1 MIDSGTLAL
10 ITTLAVLVGGA
21 IGWFFRQY
29 WQYRS
34 VKREASLDANR
45 LLKEQKAQL
54 EEMITKTDDDIRKK
68 ELCIKRDEINEEL
81 RGLLS
86 VSLRRTLKD
95 AGFPTEEI
103 LVLEGRRQLQPE
115 QVIEL
120 KEEIEEVE
128 SLPPSV
134 SIQELLTLANAYYYA
149 EQYEDAKNLY
159 DKILQLNP
167 NDPVTLNNRGAIYE
181 HMEKY
186 DEALANYNRSLEL
199 KPDEPSILNNRGNA
213 YGDLGKYDES
223 LADYNRSL
231 ELRPDH
237 PTTLYNRG
245 NTYNELEKYDEALAD
260 FNHSLEFRPNDPDTL
275 NNRGVTY
282 AHMKKY
288 DEALA
293 NYNRSLELR
302 PNHPTTLNN
311 RGSTYTELKKYEKA
325 LADFNRSLGLRPDHP
340 DTIYNRGTT
349 YANLERYDESFADF
363 NRSLEL
369 RPDDPG
375 TLFNLACLFSLWGK
389 TDNALPYL
397 EKAIHKDK
405 KYREDAKTDEDF
417 DNIRK
422 DPRFKKL
429 IGED

>member
-1 MIDSGTLAL
+1 VIDSGTLAL

-302 PNHPTTLNN
+302 PNHP
-311 RGSTYTELKKYEKA
+311 
-325 LADFNRSLGLRPDHP
+325 